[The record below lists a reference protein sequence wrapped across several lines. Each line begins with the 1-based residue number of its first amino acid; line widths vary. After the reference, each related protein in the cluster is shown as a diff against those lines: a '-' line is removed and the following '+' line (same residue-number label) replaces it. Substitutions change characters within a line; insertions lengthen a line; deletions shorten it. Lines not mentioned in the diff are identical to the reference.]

1 MIWRTAPNPDSEAR
15 TGAHVW
21 PLLARGGVLAGLGV
35 LVLAS
40 ACSSSD
46 QGGGS
51 GGAAG
56 GAAGSGG
63 SGAQAIVDLRADVNR
78 NGTVD
83 LDDPTEDQGEDTWD
97 EKHGAIFLAN
107 IDDDQHKC
115 PTKDAQGKDLSD
127 IELAKCNDA
136 ADEVINGADDLLDLA
151 PLKSVPYPDAPDD
164 AVGHIELSAPA
175 KDHVRLFAG
184 DGSGKNYKVLATGD
198 ALPAASLRKGLDLR
212 IEARDIVRDP
222 AVWDGYVDVTLH
234 VTAPAEQIDQSD
246 VVRMRVAPVITSTN
260 LDAPEQ
266 VYATNVPG
274 DLDSTIFRQQLS
286 QAAQQAGV
294 SQPLVEVN
302 PPDGDQWTQDYF
314 ETGSM
319 SMPGPGDKPHIIRTF
334 YRSANVFSPT
344 KPDNPLRPA
353 GRVVFTQF
361 RGKDMAGIQQFDIKH
376 DQSSDSLNSFGN
388 LETIPPYDFGGKSYP
403 LGRVFRG
410 SVPSFAPD
418 PTFEKMIDAQA
429 MQPRVDIDTSWLLV
443 GHVDETVSFVKA
455 NTPRGWALV
464 INDPALAKKM
474 LEDASAAGHGD
485 AVMFQGEYWLDQNYN
500 NVAADITIDQ
510 VLADTEVMSS
520 SAEAA
525 TEIDSQLA
533 TLKKET
539 GITDSEIIR
548 VPFLHQKT
556 QGYEVAYQPGTV
568 NGIVLGDSDFGP
580 PAPHGPVIDGKDI
593 FADEMTQTF
602 KAHGINVHF
611 IEDWGL
617 YHRLDGEVHCGSNAL
632 RTPPATNWWETGR

>member
-1 MIWRTAPNPDSEAR
+1 MTWHRYVPNRTSATRSLAAA
-15 TGAHVW
+15 TGTLTLIGV
-21 PLLARGGVLAGLGV
+21 PLLLG
-35 LVLAS
+35 
-40 ACSSSD
+40 ACGSSS
-46 QGGGS
+46 QSKGGGA
-51 GGAAG
+51 AAG
-56 GAAGSGG
+56 GAAGDGG
-63 SGAQAIVDLRADVNR
+63 PGAVVDLRADVNR

-83 LDDPTEDQGEDTWD
+83 LDDPTEDQGENTWD
-97 EKHGAIFLAN
+97 AKHGAIFLAN
-107 IDDDQHKC
+107 IDDDQHSC
-115 PTKDAQGKDLSD
+115 PTTDGQGQPLSD

-136 ADEVINGADDLLDLA
+136 ADDVVNGQDDLADLA
-151 PLKSVPYPDAPDD
+151 QLKSVPYPDAPDD
-164 AVGHIELSAPA
+164 AVGHIELSDSA
-175 KDHVRLFAG
+175 KDHVRLFVG
-184 DGSGKNYKVLATGD
+184 DGSGKSSSYKVLAPGD
-198 ALPAASLRKGLDLR
+198 DLQASALKKGLDLR

-234 VTAPAEQIDQSD
+234 VTAPGENIDQSD
-246 VVRMRVAPVITSTN
+246 TVRMRVAPVITSTN
-260 LDAPEQ
+260 LDAPET
-266 VYATNVPG
+266 VYATLLAG
-274 DLDSTIFRQQLS
+274 DLDSNVFRAQLK
-286 QAAQQAGV
+286 QAATDAQV
-294 SQPLVEVN
+294 PNPLVTVN

-319 SMPGPGDKPHIIRTF
+319 SMPAAGGKPHVIRVF

-361 RGKDMAGIQQFDIKH
+361 RGKDVAGVQQFDIHH

-388 LETIPPYDFGGKSYP
+388 LETIPPYDYGGKSYP
-403 LGRVFRG
+403 LGRVYRG
-410 SVPSFAPD
+410 SIPSFAPD

-429 MQPRVDIDTSWLLV
+429 VQPRVDIDTSWLLV
-443 GHVDETVSFVKA
+443 GHVDETTSFVKA

-464 INDPALAKKM
+464 VNDPALAKKM
-474 LEDASAAGHGD
+474 LQDASAAGHGD
-485 AVMFQGEYWLDQNYN
+485 AVMFKGENWLDNQNN
-500 NVAADITIDQ
+500 NVPADITIDQ
-510 VLADTEVMSS
+510 VLANTEVMSS

-525 TEIDSQLA
+525 TEIDSQIA

-548 VPFLHQKT
+548 VPFLHEKT

-568 NGIVLGDSDFGP
+568 NGIVLGDSDFGA
-580 PAPHGPVIDGKDI
+580 PAPHGPVINGKDI

-602 KAHGINVHF
+602 KAHGITVHF

-632 RTPPATNWWETGR
+632 RALPKVNWWETGR